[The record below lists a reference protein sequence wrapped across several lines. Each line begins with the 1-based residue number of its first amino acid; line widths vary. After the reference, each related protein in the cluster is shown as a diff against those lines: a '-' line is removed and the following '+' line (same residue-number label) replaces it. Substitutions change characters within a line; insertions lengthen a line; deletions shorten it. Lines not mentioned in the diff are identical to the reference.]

1 MKLLIIKYNFSL
13 KQISIQRYKFQHKIC
28 FKNNINYLRLKTTP
42 SIAITSRLF
51 RDGNFLRLYKKLQKS
66 FLYKLMPNISK
77 LPQNNEFKNLFNQY
91 QSFCDIN
98 RVLFWKLNSVNCLFN
113 LKKLGL
119 KKNLYYLK
127 PEKRVVLV
135 LLWIKNIIKLKKND
149 KLNCSVNLF
158 TPLLNFI
165 SANKVNNE
173 IINLKLKIYKIRLLR
188 G

>member
-1 MKLLIIKYNFSL
+1 MKVLIIKYSFSL
-13 KQISIQRYKFQHKIC
+13 KQISTQRNKFQHKIC
-28 FKNNINYLRLKTTP
+28 FKSNLYHLRLKTTP
-42 SIAITSRLF
+42 AIAIATRLF
-51 RDGNFLRLYKKLQKS
+51 RDGNFLRLYKKLHKS
-66 FLYKLMPNISK
+66 FLYKLMPNINK
-77 LPQNNEFKNLFNQY
+77 LPQNNEFKNLFDQY

-98 RVLFWKLNSVNCLFN
+98 RVLFWKLNSINCLFN

-119 KKNLYYLK
+119 KKNLYYLQ
-127 PEKRVVLV
+127 PQKRVVLV

-158 TPLLNFI
+158 TPLWNFI
-165 SANKVNNE
+165 SSNKDNNE